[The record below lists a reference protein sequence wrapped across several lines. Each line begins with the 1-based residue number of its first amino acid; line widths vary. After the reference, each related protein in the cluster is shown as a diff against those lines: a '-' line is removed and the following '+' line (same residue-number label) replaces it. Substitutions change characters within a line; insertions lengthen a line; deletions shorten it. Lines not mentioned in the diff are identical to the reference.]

1 MFCGYRGISLITCC
15 SLWFLGV
22 AVSDEMPRP
31 ENLSLSWSPD
41 YLSVVAQW
49 TEPPGLEGCE
59 VKYEVHFY
67 SKKCPPSEEPVM
79 KWRVN
84 KLTHTWATE
93 ENEVCVSVN
102 TSPSNCGNKTSS
114 KSLLKGLSR
123 PPGLV
128 KNFTC
133 VYYSHMKMN
142 CTWSIISNASDLQLF
157 YGPHNESSLK
167 PCVSYIGKGHMRTG
181 CHLYGKEFVN
191 DTLFFLVNGT
201 YGGLPRRSYFSKEI
215 RNFVKVPPPKL
226 NISLVGKHLHIQSSP
241 PYFKSSCW
249 IYQFYLKKCNTE
261 EKITFENKQW
271 EFDLEYNEDCLYTVQ
286 VQARYQYCGEGG
298 SDWSKPVYY
307 GENRDPVGLLKM
319 ILVITPIIVTC
330 CLIVALV
337 LCRRH
342 KDYLFPKIPE
352 PSLLVKDMLNNS
364 KDKGLNIGNLY
375 IPYEDVVEKKLSLEP
390 KSTFLHSEP

>member
-1 MFCGYRGISLITCC
+1 MFCISLVTCF
-15 SLWFLGV
+15 SVVFLGLDSA
-22 AVSDEMPRP
+22 AVELPHP

-49 TEPPGLEGCE
+49 TEPPGLETDCK
-59 VKYEVHFY
+59 VKYEIHFY
-67 SKKCPPSEEPVM
+67 SKKCPPSEEPVK

-93 ENEVCVSVN
+93 ENEVCVSITTN
-102 TSPSNCGNKTSS
+102 PEKCGNKTSS

-142 CTWSIISNASDLQLF
+142 CTWSVINNAPDLQLF

-167 PCVSYIGKGHMRTG
+167 PCVSYIGKGLMRTG

-191 DTLFFLVNGT
+191 DTFFFLVNGT
-201 YGGLPRRSYFSKEI
+201 HRGLPVRSYFSREI
-215 RNFVKVPPPKL
+215 RNFVKIPPPKL
-226 NISLVGKHLHIQSSP
+226 NISLVGKYLHIRSSP
-241 PYFKSSCW
+241 PDFKSSCW
-249 IYQFYLKKCNTE
+249 IYQFDLRKCNE
-261 EKITFENKQW
+261 EETKSPENQQW
-271 EFDLEYNEDCLYTVQ
+271 EFSLEYNEACRYTVR

-298 SDWSKPVYY
+298 SDWSEPVHY
-307 GENRDPVGLLKM
+307 GENRDPVRLLKM
-319 ILVITPIIVTC
+319 TLIITPLIVTC
-330 CLIVALV
+330 CLVVALV

-352 PSLLVKDMLNNS
+352 PSLLVKDMLSNS
-364 KDKGLNIGNLY
+364 KDKGLNVGKLY
-375 IPYEDVVEKKLSLEP
+375 IPYEDVVEKKISLEP
-390 KSTFLHSEP
+390 KSTFLHTEP